1 MNISKETLGLAGEYA
16 VASELCRRGI
26 YTQLTLGNKKRTDLL
41 VEKKGIFIGVEVKS
55 KQTNKGWPAIKGISE
70 GQSLLV
76 FVDFF
81 CKAETVRPDFYI
93 LTAKEWRKIALKRAR
108 QNPTLSVGRDNVPRW
123 EDESS
128 WVGIQI
134 KADEL
139 QEHLEKWEKFI
150 S

>member
-1 MNISKETLGLAGEYA
+1 MCK
-16 VASELCRRGI
+16 RGI

-41 VEKKGIFIGVEVKS
+41 VERNGIFIGVEVKS

-70 GQSLLV
+70 EQSLLV
-76 FVDFF
+76 FVDFHN
-81 CKAETVRPDFYI
+81 KNELERPHFYI

-108 QNPTLSVGRDNVPRW
+108 QNPTLSVGNDNVPRW

-128 WVGIQI
+128 WIGIQI
-134 KADEL
+134 KVEDI
-139 QEHLEKWEKFI
+139 QKHFEKWGKFI